1 MRGPPRGV
9 PVLLGRDRVD
19 RLHEVIRAELVIAV
33 VAQVNAVP
41 AGRVHVMLQRRRS
54 KVRVHQV
61 TRVRVRL
68 HDPLR
73 ELPRV
78 RDRRGQERVSH
89 RGRQHRDGFF
99 PDDSSLWIAHVMNLV
114 EDHPPHLA
122 HDLAALVQHRP
133 QNLGRHHE
141 ARRVRVD
148 RRVPGHQPHVR
159 ELVAEFSKFLIR
171 QRLERGRVHDP
182 LAIPQRH
189 RDRVLRDDGLPRGRV
204 RGDHHALVS
213 LEDRDGGFLERVED
227 ERVRLGARAVV
238 RRVVQSV
245 AVAVPA
251 LRDRDLVHAR
261 RPRRR
266 RSHRRGVFGTFF
278 LAAAADVVVSVVV
291 VALAL
296 PRRLANRVRARV

>member
-1 MRGPPRGV
+1 
-9 PVLLGRDRVD
+9 
-19 RLHEVIRAELVIAV
+19 
-33 VAQVNAVP
+33 
-41 AGRVHVMLQRRRS
+41 MLQRRRS

-204 RGDHHALVS
+204 RGDHHALAHLHHLHGLS
-213 LEDRDGGFLERVED
+213 LERVEL
-227 ERVRLGARAVV
+227 ELVMLRGV
-238 RRVVQSV
+238 RRVV
-245 AVAVPA
+245 
-251 LRDRDLVHAR
+251 RAR
-261 RPRRR
+261 
-266 RSHRRGVFGTFF
+266 
-278 LAAAADVVVSVVV
+278 L
-291 VALAL
+291 
-296 PRRLANRVRARV
+296 RVRAPVRRVHDVVQAPVAGATRGDARPARGEDVVDVRADVRERVVRGGGVDVEMAEIVVWPSLLRGVVARVRVRVARGRALAPWRRGGWRG

>member
-1 MRGPPRGV
+1 MQAGPALRE
-9 PVLLGRDRVD
+9 RV
-19 RLHEVIRAELVIAV
+19 V
-33 VAQVNAVP
+33 
-41 AGRVHVMLQRRRS
+41 LQRRGPV
-54 KVRVHQV
+54 VRVHDV
-61 TRVRVRL
+61 ARVVVQSS
-68 HDPLR
+68 DPLR
-73 ELPRV
+73 ELKRV
-78 RDRRGQERVSH
+78 GQRGGEKDHLASLRRVNDALLPHDASLFIPHVVHLVEDDPLDLSHDLAPAVQHPAQDFRRHHDARRVFVDAHVARHETHLRAGVAAKLLRELSELLVRQRLDRGGVYNPLLVPER
-89 RGRQHRDGFF
+89 HRDGVF
-99 PDDSSLWIAHVMNLV
+99 
-114 EDHPPHLA
+114 
-122 HDLAALVQHRP
+122 
-133 QNLGRHHE
+133 
-141 ARRVRVD
+141 
-148 RRVPGHQPHVR
+148 
-159 ELVAEFSKFLIR
+159 
-171 QRLERGRVHDP
+171 
-182 LAIPQRH
+182 
-189 RDRVLRDDGLPRGRV
+189 RDDGLPRGRV